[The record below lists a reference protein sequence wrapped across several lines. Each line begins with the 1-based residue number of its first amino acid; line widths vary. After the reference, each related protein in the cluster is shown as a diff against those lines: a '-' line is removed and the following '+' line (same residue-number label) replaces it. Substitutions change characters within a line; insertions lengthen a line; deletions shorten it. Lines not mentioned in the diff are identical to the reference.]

1 MIPEQTQT
9 SEKDQ
14 IEENSKSSIKV
25 DINEE

>member
-1 MIPEQTQT
+1 MVPEQTQT

-25 DINEE
+25 DLNEE

>member
-25 DINEE
+25 DLNEE